1 MCSGDRLLTRAPRPH
16 TLSLPPSSPQGLLTN
31 DVTRLQPA
39 TAAPLAAALLTPA
52 GRVVSD
58 FFLHRRDSPTAPTT
72 PTLLADVDAAAA
84 DGVLALLCRYKLRA
98 AVDVA
103 DASGEWQVWAS
114 VAAKGEGDPPPPA
127 TAAWPADPRGV
138 AALGVRGLV
147 SSEEG
152 GSLSEAGGGEG
163 AYTRARYQAGVPEGP
178 DLDPGRGTP
187 LEACL
192 DGLAAIA
199 FDKGC
204 YVGQEL
210 VARAHF
216 RGEVR
221 KRVMP
226 VRLVPPDASTT
237 TWPPPLGA
245 SLAPGPG
252 TSRPAGRLVATDA
265 GARVGLALLRLD
277 AALPAAAAGS
287 VLPFEEGGQGCI
299 VPSVPAWWPAEW
311 SGLNAGT

>member
-1 MCSGDRLLTRAPRPH
+1 M
-16 TLSLPPSSPQGLLTN
+16 
-31 DVTRLQPA
+31 
-39 TAAPLAAALLTPA
+39 
-52 GRVVSD
+52 SD
-58 FFLHRRDSPTAPTT
+58 FFLHRRDDSPTPTPT
-72 PTLLADVDAAAA
+72 NPTLLADVDAATA
-84 DGVLALLCRYKLRA
+84 DSVLALLRRYKLRA
-98 AVDVA
+98 SVDVA
-103 DASGEWQVWAS
+103 DVSGEWQVWAS
-114 VAAKGEGDPPPPA
+114 IAGGEGDDPSPPA
-127 TAAWPADPRGV
+127 TAAWPAEARGV

-147 SSEEG
+147 SSAEG
-152 GSLSEAGGGEG
+152 GSLSEAGGGEA
-163 AYTRARYQAGVPEGP
+163 AYTRARYRAGVPEGP

-226 VRLVPPDASTT
+226 VSLVPPDGASTSSNV
-237 TWPPPLGA
+237 WLPPLGT

-252 TSRPAGRLVATDA
+252 TSRPAGRLVAA
-265 GARVGLALLRLD
+265 HVGARVGLALLRLD
-277 AALPAAAAGS
+277 AALPAAAAGT
-287 VLPFEEGGQGCI
+287 VLSFEEGGQGGL

-311 SGLNAGT
+311 SGLNEGRD

>member
-1 MCSGDRLLTRAPRPH
+1 M
-16 TLSLPPSSPQGLLTN
+16 LTN
-31 DVTRLQPA
+31 DVTRLAPP
-39 TAAPLAAALLTPA
+39 TAPPLAAALLTPQ
-52 GRVVSD
+52 GRVVTD
-58 FFLHRRDSPTAPTT
+58 LFLHRESNTPASP
-72 PTLLADVDAAAA
+72 PTLLADVDAGAA
-84 DGVLALLCRYKLRA
+84 DGVLALLHRYKLRA

-103 DASGEWQVWAS
+103 DGSGEWGVWAR
-114 VAAKGEGDPPPPA
+114 VQGEDHPPSTP
-127 TAAWPADPRGV
+127 WPADPRGV
-138 AALGVRGLV
+138 AELGVRGIV
-147 SSEEG
+147 SSADSAGLTE
-152 GSLSEAGGGEG
+152 SGGGEE
-163 AYTRARYQAGVPEGP
+163 AYKRTRYLLGVPEGA

-192 DGLAAIA
+192 DGLHGVA

-226 VRLVPPDASTT
+226 VRLVADGTLPEV
-237 TWPPPLGA
+237 GA

-252 TSRPAGRLVATDA
+252 TARSAGRLVAADETA
-265 GARVGLALLRLD
+265 GVGLALLRLD

-287 VLPFEEGGQGCI
+287 TLPFETGTGGV
-299 VPSVPAWWPAEW
+299 VPSVPAWWPRAWVDQTAE
-311 SGLNAGT
+311 